1 MHLSIL
7 NVMPDEDC
15 VCTYTKIYQKLIMD
29 FFSISEQLLTT
40 EDVHDVR
47 SLIVGRGPAYTGPQC
62 WGIISLIKCFC
73 LTKMFNVVVSMWQW
87 IPVIGLCACNN
98 LKYLSYNL
106 WIKQLVTLCRKLPCN
121 CLVVYFH
128 SKTVSIQCC
137 VNSEHAAKIS
147 RRTTQQQKAA

>member
-47 SLIVGRGPAYTGPQC
+47 SLLWAEAQPTPD
-62 WGIISLIKCFC
+62 
-73 LTKMFNVVVSMWQW
+73 
-87 IPVIGLCACNN
+87 
-98 LKYLSYNL
+98 LSA
-106 WIKQLVTLCRKLPCN
+106 
-121 CLVVYFH
+121 
-128 SKTVSIQCC
+128 
-137 VNSEHAAKIS
+137 EA
-147 RRTTQQQKAA
+147 